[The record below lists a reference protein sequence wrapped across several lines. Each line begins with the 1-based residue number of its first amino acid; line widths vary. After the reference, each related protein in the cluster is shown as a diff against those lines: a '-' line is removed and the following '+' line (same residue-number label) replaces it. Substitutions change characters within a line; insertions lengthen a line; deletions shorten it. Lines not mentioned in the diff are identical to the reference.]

1 MRDRRPAARTA
12 LTALTALTGLALA
25 GCAADDGGTTDDDV
39 TAEATD
45 EATGEGDL
53 GLEPGDLGAG
63 QPLAA
68 ANLQD
73 VDGNDVGTAT
83 FRESGGVIEVTVVVA
98 GLEPGFHGLHV
109 HAVGECEPE
118 SSPPDDPSRTGAF
131 LSAGGH
137 LGGDGADHGAH
148 IGDLPSLYVG
158 ESGDGRL
165 ITSTDRL
172 TADDLLDDDR
182 SAVIV
187 HGDRDNFA
195 HIPERYAPDG
205 PDEATLGTGDAGDRI
220 ACGVVG

>member
-1 MRDRRPAARTA
+1 MRDRRRPAALRA

-25 GCAADDGGTTDDDV
+25 GCTTDSGVGTTDADV

-45 EATGEGDL
+45 GADME
-53 GLEPGDLGAG
+53 LEPGDLGAG

-73 VDGNDVGTAT
+73 VDGNDVGTVT
-83 FRESGGVIEVTVVVA
+83 FRESGGAVEMTVVVA

-118 SSPPDDPSRTGAF
+118 SSPPDDPGTTGAF

-137 LGGDGADHGAH
+137 LGADEADHGDH
-148 IGDLPSLYVG
+148 LGDLPSLDVG

-165 ITSTDRL
+165 IATTDRL
-172 TADDLLDDDR
+172 TSQDLLDDDG
-182 SAVIV
+182 SAVVV

-195 HIPERYAPDG
+195 HVPERYAPDG
-205 PDEATLGTGDAGDRI
+205 PDEQTLGTGDAGDRI
-220 ACGVVG
+220 ACGVVE